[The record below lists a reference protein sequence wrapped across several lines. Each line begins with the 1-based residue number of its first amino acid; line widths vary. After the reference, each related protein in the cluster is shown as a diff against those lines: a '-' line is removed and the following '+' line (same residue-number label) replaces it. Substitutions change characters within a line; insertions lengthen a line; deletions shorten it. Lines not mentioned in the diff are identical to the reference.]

1 MVKPIL
7 KWVGGKKQIL
17 EEVLSNFPKKI
28 NNYHEVFIGG
38 GSVLIGLLN
47 SKIKIDGKIYAYDL
61 NKDLINL
68 YKNVQKNPIKLF
80 KITNKY
86 KSNYLNCVD
95 LDEKSKYYY
104 KCRELYRN
112 LKEDGSIENSALF
125 IFLNKTC
132 YRGLYRISEKSG
144 FNTPFGNYKNP
155 DIIDK
160 DNLVNLSKLIK
171 DVEFINCDFRNAF
184 DNIEENDFLYLD
196 PPYYPIKD
204 TTFTKYTKNDFKK
217 EDHDDLFLLCIGLIK
232 VNFLLSNHN
241 LPYLRD
247 IFKNCNIKVINCK
260 RAIHSKKPGSKT
272 EEVLIKNKII

>member
-17 EEVLSNFPKKI
+17 KQVLSNFPNRI
-28 NNYHEVFIGG
+28 NNYHEVFVGG
-38 GSVLIGLLN
+38 GSVLIGLLL
-47 SKIKIDGKIYAYDL
+47 SDIKIDGKIYAYDL

-68 YKNVQKNPIKLF
+68 YKNIQSNPKKLYEQT
-80 KITNKY
+80 KKY
-86 KSNYLNCVD
+86 KDKYLSLLN
-95 LDEKSKYYY
+95 LEEQSKYYY
-104 KCRELYRN
+104 ECREKYRK
-112 LKEDGSIENSALF
+112 LKNKNSIENSALF

-144 FNTPFGNYKNP
+144 FNTPVGNYKNP

-160 DNLVNLSKLIK
+160 DNLLNLSKLIK
-171 DVEFINCDFRNAF
+171 NVKFINCDFREAF
-184 DNIEENDFLYLD
+184 ENIEENDFLYLD
-196 PPYYPIKD
+196 PPYYPLKD

-217 EDHDDLFLLCIGLIK
+217 DDHDDLFLLCIGLIK

-241 LPYLRD
+241 LPYLRE
-247 IFKNCNIKVINCK
+247 IFANYEIEIINCK